1 MVNEGLVEKNN
12 NTYVYLDK
20 CTHDNHFYLKCE
32 NCKSLIHVDFMIGTS
47 DLSIVAK
54 TVDGR
59 EVVIFEDG
67 NFTI

>member
-1 MVNEGLVEKNN
+1 
-12 NTYVYLDK
+12 
-20 CTHDNHFYLKCE
+20 
-32 NCKSLIHVDFMIGTS
+32 MIGTS